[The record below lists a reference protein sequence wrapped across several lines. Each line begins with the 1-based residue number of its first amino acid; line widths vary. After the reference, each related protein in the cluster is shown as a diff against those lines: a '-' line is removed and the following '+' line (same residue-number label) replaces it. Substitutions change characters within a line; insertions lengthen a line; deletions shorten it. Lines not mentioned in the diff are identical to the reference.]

1 MATYGIKMVIGD
13 SKMVVKSGLGKVEAH
28 ELANET
34 NAKAEEN
41 GLAKNMKAV
50 VFIEMN
56 AHEKEVDRLISN
68 AVSECIGGFEN
79 QLYDSLEGSEE
90 WLAAKATLNHDTLF
104 DMIYDEVMYYSSN
117 KRHAS
122 HIRFAGKA
130 FIEER
135 IERRLAKEGCGK

>member
-13 SKMVVKSGLGKVEAH
+13 SKTVVKTGMEKAEAH
-28 ELANET
+28 KLADET

-41 GLAKNMKAV
+41 GLAKTMKAV

-56 AHEKEVDRLISN
+56 AHEKQVERLITE
-68 AVSECIGGFEN
+68 AVSEIIGGFEN
-79 QLYDSLEGSEE
+79 QLYDSEEGSEE
-90 WLAAKATLNHDTLF
+90 WLAAKAVLNHDTLF
-104 DMIYDEVMYYSSN
+104 GMIYDNVMYYSSN

-135 IERRLAKEGCGK
+135 IERRLTKEGYGK